1 MYQHIIQEIEYDYQ
15 NYIQYFNQIRQ
26 KPGYYIEIEIKKWK
40 NLYNILAQIK
50 TVMINQS
57 FNIDDIDLIRI
68 CIYYIDSFFDI
79 MQYERKYDCDKFMI
93 AFNEIKLKHFWNY
106 IKENMVNNIL
116 ESYQNVFLGY
126 YIKNTNLRIN
136 FSELQ
141 LYYPIEIFEHLFST
155 TNKDRMFRMV
165 LSLEHKNIFLPIEII
180 QYIFNNFLEIH

>member
-1 MYQHIIQEIEYDYQ
+1 MYKKIIQEIEYDYK

-26 KPGYYIEIEIKKWK
+26 KPGYYMEIEIKKWK
-40 NLYNILAQIK
+40 NLYNILEQIK
-50 TVMINQS
+50 TDMIKQS

-79 MQYERKYDCDKFMI
+79 MQYERRYDCNKFLI
-93 AFNEIKLKHFWNY
+93 TFNEIKLKHFWNY

-126 YIKNTNLRIN
+126 YIKNTDLRIN

-155 TNKDRMFRMV
+155 TNKDRINTV
-165 LSLEHKNIFLPIEII
+165 NLCLYKKNIWIPIEII
-180 QYIFNNFLEIH
+180 EYTFHNFLEL